1 MMNIALSGIVIA
13 LVAILGG
20 IVMVRRNSS
29 QQPFQVKIVLFGI
42 YFWGL
47 VFFQLVVVGLGYYWA
62 KS

>member
-1 MMNIALSGIVIA
+1 MNIALIGVAIL

-29 QQPFQVKIVLFGI
+29 QQPSQVKAVLFGI

-47 VFFQLVVVGLGYYWA
+47 VFFQLVIFGLGYYWVKA
-62 KS
+62 